1 MTVRDWV
8 MLTIV
13 ELADEFEMPSPVQ
26 PVKEYP
32 VAGVAIIEALDPC
45 EKFPSPLA
53 IPPIL
58 ELTDRE

>member
-1 MTVRDWV
+1 

-32 VAGVAIIEALDPC
+32 VAGVAVIEALDPC

-58 ELTDRE
+58 ELTDSE